1 MRSPVKVNRNKAL
14 TIIGG
19 FRMLA
24 LFGYIMVA
32 VFMILIMTKRMSAL
46 LALIIVPIVFA
57 LIGGFYAGIGDMM
70 LEGIA
75 QVAPTGVMLVFA
87 ILYFGIMIDAGL
99 FEPVVNA
106 ILRFVKG
113 DPLKIALG
121 TVALA
126 SLVALDGDGTTTF
139 IITVTAMLPLYKKL
153 KMNLYMLAT
162 LALLSIGVMNMTPW
176 GGPTARVISSL
187 QLTTEEVF
195 LPLIPVMA
203 VGIGFA
209 FLIAWYFGIKER
221 KRIGIHQIDLSTA
234 NEMHLAEVQIA
245 ATVAGGEEPVSL
257 RRPKLIWV
265 NAGLTIGLLIAL
277 IVGLLPL
284 PVLFM
289 LGFAIATM
297 INYPNLVEQKER
309 IAAHAGNVLAV
320 VALVF
325 ASGIFTGIMNGTE
338 MVDAMATA
346 LVQVIPEQLGSQ
358 LPLITAITS
367 MPFTYFMANDPYYYG
382 IIPIMG
388 ETAASYNIPMAEI
401 ARASVLGQPVHVLS
415 PLYAAG
421 YLLVGMLGIDY
432 GQNQRYALKWTVAS
446 SLVMIIAAII
456 FGVISI

>member
-1 MRSPVKVNRNKAL
+1 
-14 TIIGG
+14 
-19 FRMLA
+19 MLA
-24 LFGYIMVA
+24 ILGYIMVA
-32 VFMILIMTKRMSAL
+32 VFMILIMTKRISAL

-57 LIGGFYAGIGDMM
+57 LIGGFYTGIGEMM

-99 FEPVVNA
+99 FEPIVNT
-106 ILRFVKG
+106 ILKIVKG
-113 DPLKIALG
+113 DPLKIAIG

-153 KMNLYMLAT
+153 NMNLYMLAT

-203 VGIGFA
+203 AGIGFA
-209 FLIAWYFGIKER
+209 FLVAWYFGLKER
-221 KRIGIHQIDLSTA
+221 KRIGIQQIDDPTSKELLAAEEQVAAAVADGEKSTV
-234 NEMHLAEVQIA
+234 LQ
-245 ATVAGGEEPVSL
+245 
-257 RRPKLIWV
+257 RPKLIWV
-265 NAGLTIGLLIAL
+265 NAGLTVGLLIAL
-277 IVGLLPL
+277 ITGLLPL

-289 LGFAIATM
+289 IGFAIATM

-309 IAAHAGNVLAV
+309 ITAHAGNVLAV

-346 LVQVIPEQLGSQ
+346 LVHIIPEQLGSQ

-367 MPFTYFMANDPYYYG
+367 MPFTYFMANDPYYFG
-382 IIPIMG
+382 IIPIIG
-388 ETAASYNIPMAEI
+388 ETAANYNIPMAEI
-401 ARASVLGQPVHVLS
+401 ARASVLGQPAHVLS

-432 GQNQRYALKWTVAS
+432 GQNQRFALKWAIAS
-446 SLVMIIAAII
+446 SVFMIIAAIV

>member
-1 MRSPVKVNRNKAL
+1 
-14 TIIGG
+14 
-19 FRMLA
+19 MLA
-24 LFGYIMVA
+24 LFGYSMVA
-32 VFMILIMTKRMSAL
+32 IFMILIMTKRMSAL

-57 LIGGFYAGIGDMM
+57 LIGGFYTGIGDMM

-99 FEPVVNA
+99 FEPIVNA
-106 ILRFVKG
+106 ILRIVKG

-203 VGIGFA
+203 AGIGFA
-209 FLIAWYFGIKER
+209 FLVAWYFGIKER
-221 KRIGIHQIDLSTA
+221 KRIGIHQIDVPSA
-234 NEMHLAEVQIA
+234 NEMRVAEVQVA
-245 ATVAGGEEPVSL
+245 ATVANGEEPVAL
-257 RRPKLIWV
+257 QRPKLIWV
-265 NAGLTIGLLIAL
+265 NAGLTIALLIAL

-297 INYPNLVEQKER
+297 INYPNLAEQKER

-382 IIPIMG
+382 IIPIIG

-432 GQNQRYALKWTVAS
+432 GQNQRFALKWVVGS
-446 SLVMIIAAII
+446 SLFMIIAAII

>member
-1 MRSPVKVNRNKAL
+1 
-14 TIIGG
+14 
-19 FRMLA
+19 MLA
-24 LFGYIMVA
+24 LFGYSMVA

-57 LIGGFYAGIGDMM
+57 LIGGFYTGIGDMM

-99 FEPVVNA
+99 FEPIVNM
-106 ILRFVKG
+106 ILRIVKG

-153 KMNLYMLAT
+153 KMNFYMLAT

-195 LPLIPVMA
+195 LPLVPVMA
-203 VGIGFA
+203 AGLGFA
-209 FLIAWYFGIKER
+209 FLVAWYFGIKER
-221 KRIGIHQIDLSTA
+221 KRIGIHQIDVPNA
-234 NEMHLAEVQIA
+234 NEINLSEVQVA
-245 ATVAGGEEPVSL
+245 ATVDNEGEL
-257 RRPKLIWV
+257 AALKRPKLIWI

-297 INYPNLVEQKER
+297 INYPNLAEQKER
-309 IAAHAGNVLAV
+309 ITAHAGNVLAV

-382 IIPIMG
+382 IIPIIG

-432 GQNQRYALKWTVAS
+432 GQNQRYALKWVVAS
-446 SLVMIIAAII
+446 SLVMIIAAIL
-456 FGVISI
+456 FGVISL

>member
-1 MRSPVKVNRNKAL
+1 
-14 TIIGG
+14 
-19 FRMLA
+19 MLA
-24 LFGYIMVA
+24 LLGYIMVA
-32 VFMILIMTKRMSAL
+32 VFMALIMTKRMSAL

-57 LIGGFYAGIGDMM
+57 LIGGFYTGIGDMM
-70 LEGIA
+70 LEGIK

-99 FEPVVNA
+99 FEPIVNT
-106 ILRFVKG
+106 ILRIVKG

-153 KMNLYMLAT
+153 NMNLYMLST

-203 VGIGFA
+203 AGIAFA
-209 FLIAWYFGIKER
+209 FLVAWHFGLKER
-221 KRIGIHQIDLSTA
+221 KRIGIFKMDDPIASEIQAAKEQTAAAIDLGEKS
-234 NEMHLAEVQIA
+234 AELQ
-245 ATVAGGEEPVSL
+245 
-257 RRPKLIWV
+257 RPKLIWV

-277 IVGLLPL
+277 IAGLLPL

-289 LGFAIATM
+289 LGFAIAAM
-297 INYPNLVEQKER
+297 INYPNLVQQKER

-325 ASGIFTGIMNGTE
+325 ASGIFTGIMNGTG

-346 LVQVIPEQLGSQ
+346 LVQVIPEQLGTQ

-382 IIPIMG
+382 IIPIIG

-401 ARASVLGQPVHVLS
+401 ARASVLGQPAHVLS

-421 YLLVGMLGIDY
+421 YLLVGMIGIDY
-432 GQNQRYALKWTVAS
+432 GQNQRFALKWAVGS
-446 SLVMIIAAII
+446 SVFMIIAAIA

>member
-1 MRSPVKVNRNKAL
+1 
-14 TIIGG
+14 
-19 FRMLA
+19 MLA
-24 LFGYIMVA
+24 ILGYCMVA
-32 VFMILIMTKRMSAL
+32 VFMALIMTKRMSAL
-46 LALIIVPIVFA
+46 LALIIVPILFA
-57 LIGGFYAGIGDMM
+57 LIGGFYTGIGDMM
-70 LEGIA
+70 LEGIK

-99 FEPVVNA
+99 FDPIVNT
-106 ILRFVKG
+106 ILRIVKG

-153 KMNLYMLAT
+153 NMNLYMLAT

-203 VGIGFA
+203 AGILFA
-209 FLIAWYFGIKER
+209 FLAAWYFGIKER
-221 KRIGIHQIDLSTA
+221 KRIGIRSMDDSAIRELQA
-234 NEMHLAEVQIA
+234 AEEQIA
-245 ATVAGGEEPVSL
+245 AAVSRESL
-257 RRPKLIWV
+257 ADLQRPKLIWV
-265 NAGLTIGLLIAL
+265 NAGLTIALLIAL
-277 IVGLLPL
+277 IAGLLPL

-289 LGFAIATM
+289 LGFAIAAM
-297 INYPNLVEQKER
+297 INYPDLVQQKER
-309 IAAHAGNVLAV
+309 VAAHAGNVLAV

-346 LVQVIPEQLGSQ
+346 LVQVIPDQLGSQ

-382 IIPIMG
+382 IIPIIG

-401 ARASVLGQPVHVLS
+401 ARASVLGQPAHVLS

-421 YLLVGMLGIDY
+421 YLLVGMIGIDY
-432 GQNQRYALKWTVAS
+432 GQNQRFALKWAVAS
-446 SLVMIIAAII
+446 SLFMIMAAIA

>member
-1 MRSPVKVNRNKAL
+1 
-14 TIIGG
+14 
-19 FRMLA
+19 MLA
-24 LFGYIMVA
+24 LLGYCMVA
-32 VFMILIMTKRMSAL
+32 VFMALIMTKRMSAL
-46 LALIIVPIVFA
+46 LALIIVPILFA
-57 LIGGFYAGIGDMM
+57 LIGGFYTGIGDMM
-70 LEGIA
+70 LEGIK

-99 FEPVVNA
+99 FEPIVNT
-106 ILRFVKG
+106 ILRIVKG

-153 KMNLYMLAT
+153 NMNLYMLAT

-203 VGIGFA
+203 AGILFA
-209 FLIAWYFGIKER
+209 FLAAWHFGIKER
-221 KRIGIHQIDLSTA
+221 KRIGIRQMDDSAIRELQA
-234 NEMHLAEVQIA
+234 AEEQVA
-245 ATVAGGEEPVSL
+245 AASGKSFTEL
-257 RRPKLIWV
+257 QRPKLIWV
-265 NAGLTIGLLIAL
+265 NAGLTIALLIAL
-277 IVGLLPL
+277 IAGLLPL

-289 LGFAIATM
+289 LGFAIAAM
-297 INYPNLVEQKER
+297 INYPNLVQQKER
-309 IAAHAGNVLAV
+309 VAAHAGNVLAV

-346 LVQVIPEQLGSQ
+346 LVQVIPDQLGSQ

-382 IIPIMG
+382 IIPIIG

-401 ARASVLGQPVHVLS
+401 ARASVLGQPAHVLS

-421 YLLVGMLGIDY
+421 YLLVGMIGIDY
-432 GQNQRYALKWTVAS
+432 GQNQRFALKWAVAS
-446 SLVMIIAAII
+446 SLFMIIAAIA

>member
-1 MRSPVKVNRNKAL
+1 
-14 TIIGG
+14 
-19 FRMLA
+19 MLA
-24 LFGYIMVA
+24 LLGYSMVA

-57 LIGGFYAGIGDMM
+57 LIGGFYTGIGDMM
-70 LEGIA
+70 LEGIV

-99 FEPVVNA
+99 FDPIVNM
-106 ILRFVKG
+106 ILRIVKG

-126 SLVALDGDGTTTF
+126 TLVALDGDGTTTF

-153 KMNLYMLAT
+153 NMNLYMLAT

-203 VGIGFA
+203 AGIGFA
-209 FLIAWYFGIKER
+209 FVVAWYFGLKER
-221 KRIGIHQIDLSTA
+221 KRIGIHQIDNSTYKEIHA
-234 NEMHLAEVQIA
+234 AQDQGA
-245 ATVAGGEEPVSL
+245 ATIANGQEL
-257 RRPKLIWV
+257 ATLQRPKLIWV

-277 IVGLLPL
+277 IAGVLPL

-289 LGFAIATM
+289 FGFAIAAM
-297 INYPNLVEQKER
+297 INYPNLVQQKER
-309 IAAHAGNVLAV
+309 ITAHAGNVLAV
-320 VALVF
+320 VSLVF

-346 LVQVIPEQLGSQ
+346 LVEVIPEQLGNQ

-382 IIPIMG
+382 IIPIIG

-401 ARASVLGQPVHVLS
+401 ARASVLGQPAHVLS

-432 GQNQRYALKWTVAS
+432 GQNQRFALKWAVAS
-446 SLVMIIAAII
+446 SVFMIIIAVVL
-456 FGVISI
+456 GVISI

>member
-1 MRSPVKVNRNKAL
+1 
-14 TIIGG
+14 
-19 FRMLA
+19 MLA
-24 LFGYIMVA
+24 LLGYIMVA
-32 VFMILIMTKRMSAL
+32 VFMALIMTKRMSAL

-57 LIGGFYAGIGDMM
+57 LIGGFYTGIGDMM
-70 LEGIA
+70 LEGIK

-99 FEPVVNA
+99 FEPIVNT
-106 ILRFVKG
+106 ILRIVKG

-153 KMNLYMLAT
+153 NMNLYMLAT

-203 VGIGFA
+203 AGIAFA
-209 FLIAWYFGIKER
+209 FLVAWHFGLKER
-221 KRIGIHQIDLSTA
+221 KRIGIFKMDDPIASEIQAAKEQTA
-234 NEMHLAEVQIA
+234 AAVDHGEKFAELQ
-245 ATVAGGEEPVSL
+245 
-257 RRPKLIWV
+257 RPKLIWV

-277 IVGLLPL
+277 IAGLLPL

-289 LGFAIATM
+289 LGFAIAAM
-297 INYPNLVEQKER
+297 INYPNLVQQKER

-325 ASGIFTGIMNGTE
+325 ASGIFTGIMNGTG

-346 LVQVIPEQLGSQ
+346 LVQVIPEQLGTQ

-382 IIPIMG
+382 IIPIIG

-401 ARASVLGQPVHVLS
+401 ARASVLGQPAHVLS

-421 YLLVGMLGIDY
+421 YLLVGMIGIDY
-432 GQNQRYALKWTVAS
+432 GQNQRFALKWAVAS
-446 SLVMIIAAII
+446 SLFMIIAAIV

>member
-1 MRSPVKVNRNKAL
+1 
-14 TIIGG
+14 
-19 FRMLA
+19 MLA
-24 LFGYIMVA
+24 ILGYSMVA

-46 LALIIVPIVFA
+46 LALITVPIIFA
-57 LIGGFYAGIGDMM
+57 LIGGFYTGLGDMM
-70 LEGIA
+70 LDGIT

-99 FEPVVNA
+99 FEPVINR
-106 ILRFVKG
+106 ILKIVKG
-113 DPLKIALG
+113 DPLKITVG

-195 LPLIPVMA
+195 VPLIPVMA
-203 VGIGFA
+203 VGIAFA
-209 FLIAWYFGIKER
+209 FLVAVFFGLKER
-221 KRIGIHQIDLSTA
+221 KRVGIHNIDGAS
-234 NEMHLAEVQIA
+234 LAEEEVA
-245 ATVAGGEEPVSL
+245 AVAELEEKPANL
-257 RRPKLIWV
+257 RRPHLIWV
-265 NAGLTIGLLIAL
+265 NAGLTIALLVAL
-277 IVGLLPL
+277 IIGLFPL

-297 INYPNLVEQKER
+297 INYPNFTIQKER

-320 VALVF
+320 VSLVF

-346 LVQVIPEQLGSQ
+346 LVQIIPENLGSQ
-358 LPLITAITS
+358 LPLITALTS

-382 IIPIMG
+382 IIPIIG
-388 ETAASYNIPMAEI
+388 ETAANYQVSMAEI
-401 ARASVLGQPVHVLS
+401 ARASVLGQPAHVLS

-432 GQNQRYALKWTVAS
+432 GQNQRFAIKWAVAS
-446 SLVMIIAAII
+446 SLCMIGAAVL

>member
-1 MRSPVKVNRNKAL
+1 
-14 TIIGG
+14 
-19 FRMLA
+19 MLA
-24 LFGYIMVA
+24 LLGYCMVA
-32 VFMILIMTKRMSAL
+32 VFMALIMTKRMSAL
-46 LALIIVPIVFA
+46 LALIIVPIIFA
-57 LIGGFYAGIGDMM
+57 LIGGFYTGIGDMM
-70 LEGIA
+70 LEGIK

-99 FEPVVNA
+99 FEPIVNT
-106 ILRFVKG
+106 ILRIVKG

-153 KMNLYMLAT
+153 NMNLYMLAT

-203 VGIGFA
+203 AGILFA
-209 FLIAWYFGIKER
+209 FLAAWYFGIKER
-221 KRIGIHQIDLSTA
+221 KRIGIRQMDDSAIRELQAAEEQVAAAASRETLTDL
-234 NEMHLAEVQIA
+234 Q
-245 ATVAGGEEPVSL
+245 
-257 RRPKLIWV
+257 RPQLIWV
-265 NAGLTIGLLIAL
+265 NAGLTIALLIAL
-277 IVGLLPL
+277 IAGLLPL

-289 LGFAIATM
+289 LGFAIAAM
-297 INYPNLVEQKER
+297 INYPNLVQQKER
-309 IAAHAGNVLAV
+309 VATHAGNVLAV

-346 LVQVIPEQLGSQ
+346 LVQVIPDQLGSQ

-382 IIPIMG
+382 IIPIIG

-401 ARASVLGQPVHVLS
+401 ARASVLGQPAHVLS

-421 YLLVGMLGIDY
+421 YLLVGMIGIDY
-432 GQNQRYALKWTVAS
+432 GQNQRFALKWAVAS
-446 SLVMIIAAII
+446 SLFMIIAAIS

>member
-1 MRSPVKVNRNKAL
+1 
-14 TIIGG
+14 
-19 FRMLA
+19 MLA
-24 LFGYIMVA
+24 LLGYSMVA
-32 VFMILIMTKRMSAL
+32 VFMVLIMTKRMSAL
-46 LALIIVPIVFA
+46 LALIIVPIAFA
-57 LIGGFYAGIGDMM
+57 LIGGFYVGIGEMM

-87 ILYFGIMIDAGL
+87 ILFFGIMIDAGL
-99 FEPVVNA
+99 FEPVVNR
-106 ILRFVKG
+106 ILKIVKG
-113 DPLKIALG
+113 DPLKIAIG

-153 KMNLYMLAT
+153 GMNLYMLAT

-195 LPLIPVMA
+195 IPLIPVMA
-203 VGIGFA
+203 AGILFA
-209 FLIAWYFGIKER
+209 FIVAVYFGLKER
-221 KRIGIHQIDLSTA
+221 KRIGIHQLDLSTSD
-234 NEMHLAEVQIA
+234 MHAAEKQVA
-245 ATVAGGEEPVSL
+245 VTVATEKDLEQL
-257 RRPKLIWV
+257 QRPHLIWV

-277 IVGLLPL
+277 IAGVLPL

-289 LGFAIATM
+289 LAFAIATM
-297 INYPNLVEQKER
+297 INYPNLAQQKER
-309 IAAHAGNVLAV
+309 ITAHAGNVLAV

-338 MVDAMATA
+338 MVNAMATS
-346 LVQVIPEQLGSQ
+346 LVNVIPEQLGSQ
-358 LPLITAITS
+358 LPVFTALTS

-382 IIPIMG
+382 IIPIIG
-388 ETAASYNIPMAEI
+388 ETAASYNVPMAEI
-401 ARASVLGQPVHVLS
+401 ARASVLGQPAHVLS

-432 GQNQRYALKWTVAS
+432 GQNQRFALKWAIAS
-446 SLVMIIAAII
+446 STFMIVAAIL

>member
-1 MRSPVKVNRNKAL
+1 
-14 TIIGG
+14 
-19 FRMLA
+19 MLA
-24 LFGYIMVA
+24 LLGYCMVA
-32 VFMILIMTKRMSAL
+32 VFMALIMTKRMSAL
-46 LALIIVPIVFA
+46 LALIIVPILFA
-57 LIGGFYAGIGDMM
+57 LIGGFYTGIGDMM
-70 LEGIA
+70 LEGIK

-87 ILYFGIMIDAGL
+87 ILYFGVMIDAGL
-99 FEPVVNA
+99 FEPIVNT
-106 ILRFVKG
+106 ILRIVKG

-153 KMNLYMLAT
+153 NMNLYMLAT

-203 VGIGFA
+203 AGILFA
-209 FLIAWYFGIKER
+209 FLAAWYFGLKER
-221 KRIGIHQIDLSTA
+221 KRIGIRQMDDSAIRELQA
-234 NEMHLAEVQIA
+234 AEEEVA
-245 ATVAGGEEPVSL
+245 AAASRETLTEL
-257 RRPKLIWV
+257 KRPKLIWV
-265 NAGLTIGLLIAL
+265 NAGLTIALLIAL
-277 IVGLLPL
+277 IAGLLPL

-289 LGFAIATM
+289 LGFAIAAM
-297 INYPNLVEQKER
+297 INYPNLVQQKER

-346 LVQVIPEQLGSQ
+346 LVQVIPDQLGSQ

-382 IIPIMG
+382 IIPIIG

-401 ARASVLGQPVHVLS
+401 ARASVLGQPAHVLS

-421 YLLVGMLGIDY
+421 YLLVGMIGIDY
-432 GQNQRYALKWTVAS
+432 GQNQRFALKWAVGS
-446 SLVMIIAAII
+446 SLFMIIASIL

>member
-1 MRSPVKVNRNKAL
+1 
-14 TIIGG
+14 
-19 FRMLA
+19 MLA
-24 LFGYIMVA
+24 ILGYIMVA

-57 LIGGFYAGIGDMM
+57 LIGGFYTGIGEMM

-99 FEPVVNA
+99 FEPIVNT
-106 ILRFVKG
+106 ILRIVKG
-113 DPLKIALG
+113 DPLKIAIG

-153 KMNLYMLAT
+153 NMNLYMLAT

-203 VGIGFA
+203 AGIGFA
-209 FLIAWYFGIKER
+209 FLVAWYFGLKER
-221 KRIGIHQIDLSTA
+221 KRIGILQIDDPTSKELLAAEEQVAAAVADGEKSTV
-234 NEMHLAEVQIA
+234 LQ
-245 ATVAGGEEPVSL
+245 
-257 RRPKLIWV
+257 RPKLIWV
-265 NAGLTIGLLIAL
+265 NAGLTVGLLIAL
-277 IVGLLPL
+277 ITGLLPL

-289 LGFAIATM
+289 IGFAIATM

-309 IAAHAGNVLAV
+309 ITAHAGNVLAV

-346 LVQVIPEQLGSQ
+346 LVHIIPEKLGSQ

-367 MPFTYFMANDPYYYG
+367 MPFTYFMANDPYYFG
-382 IIPIMG
+382 IIPIIG
-388 ETAASYNIPMAEI
+388 ETAANYNIPMAEI
-401 ARASVLGQPVHVLS
+401 ARASVLGQPAHVLS

-432 GQNQRYALKWTVAS
+432 GQNQRFALKWAIAS
-446 SLVMIIAAII
+446 SVFMIIAAIV

>member
-1 MRSPVKVNRNKAL
+1 
-14 TIIGG
+14 
-19 FRMLA
+19 MLA
-24 LFGYIMVA
+24 LLGYCMVA
-32 VFMILIMTKRMSAL
+32 VFMALIMTKRMSAL
-46 LALIIVPIVFA
+46 LALIIVPIIFA
-57 LIGGFYAGIGDMM
+57 LIGGFYTGIGDMM
-70 LEGIA
+70 LEGIK

-87 ILYFGIMIDAGL
+87 ILYFGVMIDAGL
-99 FEPVVNA
+99 FEPIVNT
-106 ILRFVKG
+106 ILRIVKG

-153 KMNLYMLAT
+153 NMNLYMLAT

-203 VGIGFA
+203 AGILFA
-209 FLIAWYFGIKER
+209 FLAAWYFGIKER
-221 KRIGIHQIDLSTA
+221 KRIGIRQMDDSAIRELQA
-234 NEMHLAEVQIA
+234 AEEQVA
-245 ATVAGGEEPVSL
+245 AAASRETLTEL
-257 RRPKLIWV
+257 QRPKLIWI
-265 NAGLTIGLLIAL
+265 NAGLTIALLIAL
-277 IVGLLPL
+277 IAGLLPL

-289 LGFAIATM
+289 LGFAIAAM
-297 INYPNLVEQKER
+297 INYPNLVQQKER
-309 IAAHAGNVLAV
+309 VAAHAGNVLAV

-346 LVQVIPEQLGSQ
+346 LVQVIPDQLGSQ

-382 IIPIMG
+382 IIPIIG
-388 ETAASYNIPMAEI
+388 ETAANYNIPMAEI
-401 ARASVLGQPVHVLS
+401 ARASVLGQPAHVLS

-421 YLLVGMLGIDY
+421 YLLVGMIGIDY
-432 GQNQRYALKWTVAS
+432 GQNQRFALKWAVAS
-446 SLVMIIAAII
+446 SLFMIIAAIA

>member
-1 MRSPVKVNRNKAL
+1 
-14 TIIGG
+14 
-19 FRMLA
+19 MLA
-24 LFGYIMVA
+24 LLGYFMVA
-32 VFMILIMTKRMSAL
+32 VFMALIMTKRMSAL

-57 LIGGFYAGIGDMM
+57 LIGGFYTGIGDMM
-70 LEGIA
+70 LDGIK

-99 FEPVVNA
+99 FEPIVNT
-106 ILRFVKG
+106 ILRIVKG

-153 KMNLYMLAT
+153 NMNLYMLAT

-203 VGIGFA
+203 AGIAFA
-209 FLIAWYFGIKER
+209 LLVAWHFGLKER
-221 KRIGIHQIDLSTA
+221 KRIGICKMDDPISSELQAAKEQTA
-234 NEMHLAEVQIA
+234 A
-245 ATVAGGEEPVSL
+245 AVDNGEKFAGL
-257 RRPKLIWV
+257 QRPKLIWV

-277 IVGLLPL
+277 IAGLLPL

-289 LGFAIATM
+289 LGFAIAAM
-297 INYPNLVEQKER
+297 INYPNLVQQKER

-325 ASGIFTGIMNGTE
+325 ASGIFTGIMNGTG

-346 LVQVIPEQLGSQ
+346 LVQVIPEQLGTQ

-382 IIPIMG
+382 IIPIIG

-401 ARASVLGQPVHVLS
+401 ARASVLGQPAHVLS

-421 YLLVGMLGIDY
+421 YLLVGMIGIDY
-432 GQNQRYALKWTVAS
+432 GQNQRFALKWAVAS
-446 SLVMIIAAII
+446 SLFMIIAAIV
-456 FGVISI
+456 FGVISV

>member
-1 MRSPVKVNRNKAL
+1 
-14 TIIGG
+14 
-19 FRMLA
+19 MLA
-24 LFGYIMVA
+24 LLGYCMVA
-32 VFMILIMTKRMSAL
+32 VFMALIMTKRMSAL
-46 LALIIVPIVFA
+46 LALIIVPIIFA
-57 LIGGFYAGIGDMM
+57 LIGGFYTGIGDMM
-70 LEGIA
+70 LEGIK

-99 FEPVVNA
+99 FEPIVNT
-106 ILRFVKG
+106 ILRIVKG

-153 KMNLYMLAT
+153 NMNLYMLAT

-203 VGIGFA
+203 AGILFA
-209 FLIAWYFGIKER
+209 FLAAWYFGVKER
-221 KRIGIHQIDLSTA
+221 KRIGIRQMDDSAITELQAAEEQVAAAVSRETLTDL
-234 NEMHLAEVQIA
+234 Q
-245 ATVAGGEEPVSL
+245 
-257 RRPKLIWV
+257 RPKLIWV
-265 NAGLTIGLLIAL
+265 NAGLTIALLIAL
-277 IVGLLPL
+277 IAGLLPL

-289 LGFAIATM
+289 LGFAIAAM
-297 INYPNLVEQKER
+297 INYPNLVQQKER
-309 IAAHAGNVLAV
+309 VAAHAGNVLAV

-346 LVQVIPEQLGSQ
+346 LVQVIPDQLGSQ

-382 IIPIMG
+382 IIPIIG

-401 ARASVLGQPVHVLS
+401 ARASVLGQPAHVLS

-421 YLLVGMLGIDY
+421 YLLVGMIGIDY
-432 GQNQRYALKWTVAS
+432 GQNQRFALKWAVAS
-446 SLVMIIAAII
+446 SLFMIIAAIS

>member
-1 MRSPVKVNRNKAL
+1 
-14 TIIGG
+14 
-19 FRMLA
+19 MLA
-24 LFGYIMVA
+24 LLGYCMVA
-32 VFMILIMTKRMSAL
+32 VFMALIMTKRMSAL
-46 LALIIVPIVFA
+46 LALIIVPIIFA
-57 LIGGFYAGIGDMM
+57 LIGGFYTGIGDMM
-70 LEGIA
+70 LEGIK

-99 FEPVVNA
+99 FEPIVNT
-106 ILRFVKG
+106 ILRIVKG

-153 KMNLYMLAT
+153 NMNLYMLAT

-203 VGIGFA
+203 AGILFA
-209 FLIAWYFGIKER
+209 FLAAWYFGIKER
-221 KRIGIHQIDLSTA
+221 KRIGIRQMDDSAIRELQAAEEQVAAAASRETLTDL
-234 NEMHLAEVQIA
+234 Q
-245 ATVAGGEEPVSL
+245 
-257 RRPKLIWV
+257 RPKLIWV
-265 NAGLTIGLLIAL
+265 NAGLTIALLIAL
-277 IVGLLPL
+277 IAGLLPL

-289 LGFAIATM
+289 LGFAIAAM
-297 INYPNLVEQKER
+297 INYPNLVQQKER
-309 IAAHAGNVLAV
+309 VAAHAGNVLAV

-346 LVQVIPEQLGSQ
+346 LVQVIPDQLGSQ

-382 IIPIMG
+382 IIPIIG

-401 ARASVLGQPVHVLS
+401 ARASVLGQPAHVLS

-421 YLLVGMLGIDY
+421 YLLVGMIGIDY
-432 GQNQRYALKWTVAS
+432 GQNQRFALKWAVAS
-446 SLVMIIAAII
+446 SLFMIIAAIS